1 MLRSMELACC
11 QSVPLFRS
19 GNRVVITYGNGPQ
32 VENLLVQQENSA
44 PEIPQHLLDICVAMT
59 QGQIGTMLQQVLDK
73 ILRVEGIQRD
83 VVTLVSKGA
92 IVIVGVGGGIPVILE
107 PDGS

>member
-1 MLRSMELACC
+1 MAAPFSLVAILAMLRSIELACC

-32 VENLLVQQENSA
+32 VDNLLV
-44 PEIPQHLLDICVAMT
+44 
-59 QGQIGTMLQQVLDK
+59 QQVLDK

-83 VVTLVSKGA
+83 VVTLVSQGA
-92 IVIVGVGGGIPVILE
+92 IVIAGGGGGIPVILE